1 MPIRVHRWLGQS
13 ARRKTIISF
22 AVGVA
27 GAGLAAIAVPVMF
40 LPLIAWDIAAVVFLV
55 ATWTYIAGL
64 DAAAT
69 AADAKREDPTQAGA
83 DLTVLVAAVA
93 SLVAVGYVIVVANA
107 NSALERGLV
116 VGLSVASV
124 VASWAL
130 VHTVFTLRYARLYY
144 NDNEPGGLNNHQP
157 DPPQFTDFAYLAFTI
172 GMTFQVSDTEVNSS
186 VFRSLILRHSL
197 LAYLFG
203 TVIIA
208 LTINLVAG
216 LTH

>member
-1 MPIRVHRWLGQS
+1 M
-13 ARRKTIISF
+13 TIIS
-22 AVGVA
+22 ALIGLA
-27 GAGLAAIAVPVMF
+27 GAGLAATAVPVMF

-55 ATWTYIAGL
+55 ATWTHIAGL

-69 AADAKREDPTQAGA
+69 AADAKREDPTRAGA
-83 DLTVLVAAVA
+83 DLAVLVAAVA

-107 NSALERGLV
+107 NSSLERDLV

-144 NDNEPGGLNNHQP
+144 NDNEPGGVDNHQP
-157 DPPQFTDFAYLAFTI
+157 DPPQFTDFAYMAFTV
-172 GMTFQVSDTEVNSS
+172 GMTFQVSDTEVTSS
-186 VFRSLILRHSL
+186 ALRAQVLRHAL